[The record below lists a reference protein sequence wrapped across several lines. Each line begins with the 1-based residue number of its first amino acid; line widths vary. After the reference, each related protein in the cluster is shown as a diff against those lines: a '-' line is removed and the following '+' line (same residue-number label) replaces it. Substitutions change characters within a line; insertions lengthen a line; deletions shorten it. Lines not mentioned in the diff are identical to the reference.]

1 MRRAAPTLAISPKLL
16 KHFAVATVTITLL
29 LALFASEE
37 DWAARAQI
45 EANQAK
51 TQLAA
56 AEAEKVGTKKLASK
70 LKVNQTPGGGFGTDE
85 GGGGGGGGGG
95 GWTPRKR
102 SANLERPSL
111 RSHGIPQLEQRPGAT
126 VTVTGMD
133 LEDALQ
139 PDPRKRKSKTGEQFR
154 PNSEQI
160 EKIKAN
166 SRQRTGGG
174 SDGGD

>member
-16 KHFAVATVTITLL
+16 KHFAAATVTITLL
-29 LALFASEE
+29 LALFATDE
-37 DWAARAQI
+37 DWGARAQL

-56 AEAEKVGTKKLASK
+56 AEAEKLGTKKIASK
-70 LKVNQTPGGGFGTDE
+70 LKINQTPGGGFGTDE
-85 GGGGGGGGGG
+85 GGGGGGGGSD
-95 GWTPRKR
+95 WSPRKPP
-102 SANLERPSL
+102 SQGERPSL
-111 RSHGIPQLEQRPGAT
+111 RTHGIPQLEQRPGAT

-160 EKIKAN
+160 EQIKAN

>member
-16 KHFAVATVTITLL
+16 KHFAAATVTITLL

-37 DWAARAQI
+37 DWGARAQI
-45 EANQAK
+45 EANQAQ

-56 AEAEKVGTKKLASK
+56 AEAEKLGTRKIASK

-85 GGGGGGGGGG
+85 GGGGGGGGS
-95 GWTPRKR
+95 WAPKKQ
-102 SANLERPSL
+102 SASVERPSL
-111 RSHGIPQLEQRPGAT
+111 RTHGIPQLEQRPGAT

-139 PDPRKRKSKTGEQFR
+139 PDPRKRKHKTGEQFR

-160 EKIKAN
+160 GQIKAN

-174 SDGGD
+174 ASGGD